1 MSAGYYEPPW
11 FTVFFEMPVL
21 TLRFSSDA
29 VWRDCCDA
37 PHMRRRWG
45 PERARRVSRRLQQ
58 LEAMASLADLEF
70 MPFDVGE
77 GQGGVVEVA
86 VDEGLALSVQPEND
100 HPQEDGHMGI
110 TIWVTAVGARSEG
123 VVR

>member
-1 MSAGYYEPPW
+1 MSARYYEPQW
-11 FTVFFEMPVL
+11 FTVFEVPVL

-45 PERARRVSRRLQQ
+45 AERARRISRRLQQ
-58 LEAMASLADLEF
+58 LEAMASLVDLEF

-77 GQGGVVEVA
+77 GQDGAVEVA

-110 TIWVTAVGARSEG
+110 TILVTAVCAPSEG
-123 VVR
+123 VAR